1 MLVKDMESLSNSSV
15 YSGHCHGYIVTLTFN
30 DVATSFNNDY
40 LPLAILPDNYLATL
54 MVAPLAEAAS
64 R

>member
-1 MLVKDMESLSNSSV
+1 MKNMESLSNFSV
-15 YSGHCHGYIVTLTFN
+15 YSRHCHGYIVTLTFN
-30 DVATSFNNDY
+30 DVATSFNNNY
-40 LPLAILPDNYLATL
+40 LPLAILPEYYLATL